1 MCYNTDVSMNA
12 KGFLEKQDM
21 PMSGPVRGKYKWV
34 LLSFLFVAFFLELG
48 SRQLYN
54 AALPQ
59 IRLEFL
65 RLGVTDAQLGAVGSV
80 FAAVFG
86 LALVASGLA
95 ADFFGRKRV
104 LVGGTLLYSA
114 GVMGSG
120 FAGGVGALIL
130 FYGVLNALGQ
140 CCVAPASYALIS
152 KYHKR
157 TRSMAMAIFQSA
169 VYLGIILSSVFGG
182 VLAEMGEGVW
192 RWAFWITGA
201 AGVAWAAAMHFGM
214 RPEPP
219 GEGEGGGDASVKEAF
234 FALLGKPTAILIA
247 VAFGF
252 FMYASLGIR
261 LWTPMFLTRSFDGVG
276 TASAAFHGVFWL
288 NAGSLASCLV
298 TARLI
303 DRFGVGRP
311 SVRLE
316 VSLLGFLLS
325 IGPMLWVAHAGSFS
339 ECCAAMAVLGT
350 TVGVYEAAHYPAMF
364 DCIAPRY
371 RSAATGI
378 TGCMAFLMGSLAPAT
393 LGWMND
399 HMSMRAGFASL
410 GWFYLA
416 GAIVLLPA
424 LFWLFKKD
432 YIADGEQQG
441 GRR

>member
-1 MCYNTDVSMNA
+1 MAT
-12 KGFLEKQDM
+12 
-21 PMSGPVRGKYKWV
+21 SGPVREKYKWV
-34 LLSFLFVAFFLELG
+34 LLVFLFVAFFLELG

-59 IRLEFL
+59 IKLEFL
-65 RLGVTDAQLGAVGSV
+65 RFGVTDAQLGTVGSV

-86 LALVASGLA
+86 IALVASGLA

-114 GVMGSG
+114 GIVGSG

-140 CCVAPASYALIS
+140 CCVAPAGYALIG
-152 KYHKR
+152 KYHKK
-157 TRSMAMAIFQSA
+157 TRSLAMAIFQSA

-192 RWAFWITGA
+192 RWAFWIMGV
-201 AGVAWAAAMHFGM
+201 AGVAWAVAMHFGT

-219 GEGEGGGDASVKEAF
+219 GEGEVGDASVREAF
-234 FALLGKPTAILIA
+234 LALLGKPTAVLIA

-252 FMYASLGIR
+252 FMYALLGIR
-261 LWTPMFLTRSFDGVG
+261 LWVSMFLTRSFDGVG

-288 NAGSLASCLV
+288 NAGALASCLA

-303 DRFGVGRP
+303 DRFGAGRP
-311 SVRLE
+311 RIRLE
-316 VSLLGFLLS
+316 VSFLGFLLC
-325 IGPMLWVAHAGSFS
+325 IGPMLWVARAGSFP
-339 ECCAAMAVLGT
+339 ECCAAMSVLGMT
-350 TVGVYEAAHYPAMF
+350 IGVYDAAHYPAMF
-364 DCIAPRY
+364 DCIEPRY

-399 HMSMRAGFASL
+399 HMSMRSSFASL

-416 GAIVLLPA
+416 GALVLLPA
-424 LFWLFKKD
+424 LAWLFKRD
-432 YIADGEQQG
+432 YIADGEPQG